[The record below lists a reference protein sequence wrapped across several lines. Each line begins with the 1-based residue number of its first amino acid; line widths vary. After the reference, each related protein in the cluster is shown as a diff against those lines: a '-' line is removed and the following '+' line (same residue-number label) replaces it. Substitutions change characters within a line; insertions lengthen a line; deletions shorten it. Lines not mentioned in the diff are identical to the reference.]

1 MERREFIALIGM
13 AAAAIPQHAAAEPH
27 VPDSTAGRLAGT
39 WGFDSALSTRK
50 DGTVFERWGSSP
62 KGIMMFDRAGNYAQ
76 IIIGS
81 ESRVFGAKTFC
92 AFGTYTVDEV
102 KKVLLT
108 NIASSSNAKLTGTVQ
123 HRDIL
128 ELTADQMRY
137 SNPLTLIGATAEVTW
152 KRIS

>member
-13 AAAAIPQHAAAEPH
+13 AAAAIPQHASAEPIA
-27 VPDSTAGRLAGT
+27 PDSMAGRLAGT

-50 DGTVFERWGSSP
+50 DGSTFERWGASP

-92 AFGTYTVDEV
+92 AFGTYTVDET
-102 KKVLLT
+102 KRVLLT
-108 NIASSSNAKLTGTVQ
+108 HIISSSNAKLTDTVQ

-128 ELTADQMRY
+128 ELTPEQMRY
-137 SNPLTLIGATAEVTW
+137 SNPQTMIGATAEVLW